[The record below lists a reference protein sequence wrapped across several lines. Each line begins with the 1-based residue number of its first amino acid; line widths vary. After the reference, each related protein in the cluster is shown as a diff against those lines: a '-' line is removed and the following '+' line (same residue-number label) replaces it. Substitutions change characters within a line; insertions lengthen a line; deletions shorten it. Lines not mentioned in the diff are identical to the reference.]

1 MSETRAEKVA
11 RLNREIQREDVQW
24 IVDRHGNYNLVERE
38 EWSRAN
44 AKRQDDAR
52 EAARQEW
59 LRNFRAA
66 ESVPSEDLFETP

>member
-1 MSETRAEKVA
+1 MIETRAERVA
-11 RLNREIQREDVQW
+11 RLNRELQRDDVEW
-24 IVDRHGNYNLVERE
+24 TVDRHGTYQLRERE